1 MSATQTPLPPPMITP
16 PADRNARP
24 AGRPRV
30 NSRLRAVPPPTAAFQ
45 GVSWLALGIG
55 LVTFAYTTWY
65 TTGLQP
71 ADRFFLYT
79 AVLFSLFGSLS
90 VSKAVRDKAED
101 VPVTGL
107 FVGLAYVA
115 AIVPVVFV
123 AYYFT
128 FFSDIPEAN
137 RGTLVLAFLLATFA
151 TLAIA
156 KNTRDMELARK
167 VDRTPED

>member
-1 MSATQTPLPPPMITP
+1 MSTQTPLPPPMVAQP
-16 PADRNARP
+16 PAPMNPRTARAKSTSQLRKVP
-24 AGRPRV
+24 A
-30 NSRLRAVPPPTAAFQ
+30 PTAAFQ
-45 GVSWLALGIG
+45 GVSWFALAIG
-55 LVTFAYTTWY
+55 LITFGYTTWY
-65 TTGLQP
+65 TTGLEP

-90 VSKAVRDKAED
+90 VSKAVRDRAEN

-107 FVGLAYVA
+107 FVGLSYVA

-123 AYYFT
+123 TYYFT

-137 RGTLVLAFLLATFA
+137 RGTLVLSFVLATFA

-167 VDRTPED
+167 TDDADDD